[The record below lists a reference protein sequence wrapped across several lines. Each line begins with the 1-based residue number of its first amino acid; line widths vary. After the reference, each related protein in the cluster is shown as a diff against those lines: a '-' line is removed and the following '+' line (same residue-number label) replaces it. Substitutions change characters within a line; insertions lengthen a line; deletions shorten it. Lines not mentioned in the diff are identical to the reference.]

1 MADSCSSIEQ
11 RDNATKIQ
19 GIESHG
25 KTSDM
30 TYRPPLDLYDLGD
43 RYEIQFDVPGTTA
56 EAIDVT
62 VNDHVLT
69 IEARV
74 EARYPGNIT
83 PLLGE
88 YGVGD
93 FRRQVRLG
101 EDIDSESLTAA
112 YTDGVLTL
120 SLPKRA
126 ERQPRRVEVRAFFEA
141 AG

>member
-1 MADSCSSIEQ
+1 MAENGNVCCSAIEQ
-11 RDNATKIQ
+11 RDNGTSVANT
-19 GIESHG
+19 ESHS
-25 KTSDM
+25 KTSDV

-43 RYEIQFDVPGTTA
+43 RYEIQFDIPGSTA
-56 EAIDVT
+56 ETIDLT
-62 VNDHVLT
+62 INDQVLT

-120 SLPKRA
+120 TLPKRA
-126 ERQPRRVEVRAFFEA
+126 ESRPRRIEVRA
-141 AG
+141 G